1 MTREESIK
9 RLKELKARC
18 ERLSVSN
25 SGGYTE
31 KWRAD
36 AEAVGMAIER
46 LEAMKDGKS
55 DRWG

>member
-1 MTREESIK
+1 MTREEAIK

-25 SGGYTE
+25 SGGYME

-36 AEAVGMAIER
+36 AEAVVMAIER
-46 LEAMKDGKS
+46 LEAMKDGK
-55 DRWG
+55 